1 MGFQRMAKSSIAI
14 FAATQ
19 MLLTT
24 QLSTSAQ
31 AEMLSTEAAI
41 SKYAQHADRDFLL
54 SELERQ
60 EIRDGL
66 IAQGVDPNEAERRL
80 KALSNE
86 EIASIVA
93 QMENETAGGSSIV
106 GALVTIFIILLVT
119 DLLCLTKVF
128 SFTRC
133 AGR

>member
-1 MGFQRMAKSSIAI
+1 MGFQRMAKSSIAV

-80 KALSNE
+80 KSLSNE

>member
-1 MGFQRMAKSSIAI
+1 MGFQRMAKSSIAV

-106 GALVTIFIILLVT
+106 GALVTIFVILLVT

>member
-1 MGFQRMAKSSIAI
+1 MGFQRIAKSGLAT
-14 FAATQ
+14 FAVIQ
-19 MLLTT
+19 MLLAV
-24 QLSTSAQ
+24 QLGTAAQ
-31 AEMLSTEAAI
+31 AEMLSTESVI
-41 SKYAQHADRDFLL
+41 SKYAAHADRDFLL
-54 SELERQ
+54 SELQRQ
-60 EIRDGL
+60 EIRDEL
-66 IAQGVDPNEAERRL
+66 VAQGVDPNEAERRL

-86 EIASIVA
+86 EIASVLT

-106 GALVTIFIILLVT
+106 GALVTVFIILLVT

>member
-1 MGFQRMAKSSIAI
+1 MGFQRMAKSSIAV

-93 QMENETAGGSSIV
+93 QMDSETAGGSSIV

>member
-1 MGFQRMAKSSIAI
+1 MGFQRMAKSSIAV

-41 SKYAQHADRDFLL
+41 SKYAQHADRDYLL

>member
-1 MGFQRMAKSSIAI
+1 MGFQRMAKSSIAV

>member
-1 MGFQRMAKSSIAI
+1 MGFQRMAKSSIAV

-80 KALSNE
+80 KSLSNE
-86 EIASIVA
+86 EIASIVY